1 MLLAPVRSLVPFSQ
15 QCQRGRGD
23 AVWSVDFVH
32 IPEDTIKITKAI
44 FSCTCN
50 SEISLE
56 KTGSLLY
63 FSGRNVACLVTSS
76 YIPAAYFRRGGSESL
91 CHLHC
96 VEQEENWLHCS
107 WGPVSLPC

>member
-23 AVWSVDFVH
+23 VVWSVVFVH
-32 IPEDTIKITKAI
+32 IPEDTVKITKAI
-44 FSCTCN
+44 FSCN

-63 FSGRNVACLVTSS
+63 FSGRNVACLVTNS
-76 YIPAAYFRRGGSESL
+76 YIPAAYFRRVGSESL
-91 CHLHC
+91 CHLLC
-96 VEQEENWLHCS
+96 VEQEENWLYCS
-107 WGPVSLPC
+107 WGTVSLPC